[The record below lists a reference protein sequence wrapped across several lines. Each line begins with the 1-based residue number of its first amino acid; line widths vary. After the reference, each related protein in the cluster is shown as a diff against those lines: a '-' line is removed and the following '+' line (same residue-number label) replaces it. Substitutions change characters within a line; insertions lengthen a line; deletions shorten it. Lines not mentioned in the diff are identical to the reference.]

1 MTDEKRDLPARVDE
15 VLGVAER
22 LVRFLQTV
30 NHGEAHDPSL
40 TREVV
45 ARLDDMEHELK
56 GRLVEATFE
65 RNRLSR
71 RIAGASASRQELLR
85 LVAPFAKTSDNVAA
99 LPPGAVDALRRAAR
113 LRSDVEAWE
122 AGVKE
127 AAEAVRV
134 CRDFEALLQ
143 EARADLERGVHALER
158 RRRTAGTMLALAR
171 LADGLRVL
179 DSTVRNDLT
188 ERTEDAV
195 ALADTQYETALD
207 QEELRIR
214 QLYRLSADATLEE
227 DLRRLRED
235 PP

>member
-30 NHGEAHDPSL
+30 NHGEPHDPSL

-65 RNRLSR
+65 RNRLTR

-85 LVAPFAKTSDNVAA
+85 LVAPFARTSDDVAA

-143 EARADLERGVHALER
+143 EARADLERSVHALER